1 MPYRTTLQVHFLAIA
16 ERIATFGAPGAR
28 RMEVM
33 IVTSLQHFAADVPI
47 TVGTLNTERFLEIL
61 LAVRHTIFAH
71 VLTIERN
78 STSVTLEAP
87 NVPLPIQCDQRLT
100 FLQLLMASGALVR
113 INVFAILLLPDRFMV
128 VLKCGCLRRTGGDF
142 FDRLLLLF
150 LFDLSLWGRCRGIRQ
165 LLGSRHRSFHTILAE
180 HFFAGVCD
188 LTARLERLFALA
200 TGEALLMI
208 CVAHGRNYL
217 ALDVLIAS
225 GALGTVQLLV
235 VQGAIIGA
243 ILRKEAASRQRFVAF
258 GALKA
263 RLVEI
268 SVRNTQHLAGAFFLA
283 FAALDFGFTHFA
295 GYLQSFFAALVG
307 WLRLL
312 SLGSFS

>member
-1 MPYRTTLQVHFLAIA
+1 MYLNLAHCTCTSPVEFGFCIESIGFDPIQNARLGRRSGTTSRMPYRTTLQVHFLAIA

-78 STSVTLEAP
+78 STSVTPERKKEGLISPCSLHNYSILLLEAP

-188 LTARLERLFALA
+188 LMENRLFY
-200 TGEALLMI
+200 EKH
-208 CVAHGRNYL
+208 VKHGPN
-217 ALDVLIAS
+217 S
-225 GALGTVQLLV
+225 SQV
-235 VQGAIIGA
+235 VSIVI
-243 ILRKEAASRQRFVAF
+243 
-258 GALKA
+258 
-263 RLVEI
+263 
-268 SVRNTQHLAGAFFLA
+268 
-283 FAALDFGFTHFA
+283 
-295 GYLQSFFAALVG
+295 LVG
-307 WLRLL
+307 LITIPWDLTAGN
-312 SLGSFS
+312 GSTKRV